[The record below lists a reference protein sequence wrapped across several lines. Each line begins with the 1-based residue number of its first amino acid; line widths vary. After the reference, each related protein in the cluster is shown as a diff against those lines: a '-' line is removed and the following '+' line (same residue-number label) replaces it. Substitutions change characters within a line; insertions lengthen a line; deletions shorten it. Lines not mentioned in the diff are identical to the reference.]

1 MTTFSQR
8 IRELRKRNNISQG
21 ELGSLLNQTKQNISS
36 WENGNSM
43 PRADIIIVLANQFS
57 VSADY
62 LLGLTDEPTPA
73 AQRQQERKLIQK
85 NQLVDIIDYG
95 EPLDDKDLELL
106 RLRADSALTER
117 ITELFRE
124 LFQGERNT
132 D

>member
-1 MTTFSQR
+1 MEIFITRLKKCRAEVDVSQAALAKKLGVSTSTLGNYESG
-8 IRELRKRNNISQG
+8 IRKPDLEMLVNI
-21 ELGSLLNQTKQNISS
+21 
-36 WENGNSM
+36 
-43 PRADIIIVLANQFS
+43 ANFFN
-57 VSADY
+57 VSTDY
-62 LLGLTDEPTPA
+62 LLGLTNDPTPA